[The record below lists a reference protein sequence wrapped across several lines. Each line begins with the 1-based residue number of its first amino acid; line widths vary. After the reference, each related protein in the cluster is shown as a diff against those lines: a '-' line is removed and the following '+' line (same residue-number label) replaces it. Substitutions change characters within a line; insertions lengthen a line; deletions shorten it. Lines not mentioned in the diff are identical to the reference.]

1 MIKINLHDY
10 KEEIIKIGIQKRVVS
25 GVVRGCA
32 IIIGALVIIGVF
44 WVLLQAK
51 ADAVHGE
58 ITVLDKQVQSLAKD
72 VKVIQKMQNKQ
83 KRVLQIM
90 EGIQGLRDR
99 QMPLTKI
106 LADLS
111 MNIPDGIWLTDIE
124 QNTLKDIIKSKVPII
139 FVGDPKVLKK
149 KKKKKKGK
157 IEPYEFIEIKGKAFG
172 AYGDQSILDYL
183 SYLRTIP
190 YFEQVFIRES
200 KYDLIGTYPVREF
213 TIYCYMPAKKTKKA

>member
-10 KEEIIKIGIQKRVVS
+10 KEEIIKIGIQKQA
-25 GVVRGCA
+25 VRGCT

-44 WVLLQAK
+44 WVLQQVK
-51 ADAVHGE
+51 ADAVRGE
-58 ITVLDKQVQSLAKD
+58 IVALDKQVQSLAKD
-72 VKVIQKMQNKQ
+72 VRVIQKMQNKQ

-124 QNTLKDIIKSKVPII
+124 QNTLKDIIKSKVPVI
-139 FVGDPKVLKK
+139 FVGDPKVLKTKK

-172 AYGDQSILDYL
+172 AYGDQSTLDYL

-213 TIYCYMPAKKTKKA
+213 TIYCYMPAKITKKA